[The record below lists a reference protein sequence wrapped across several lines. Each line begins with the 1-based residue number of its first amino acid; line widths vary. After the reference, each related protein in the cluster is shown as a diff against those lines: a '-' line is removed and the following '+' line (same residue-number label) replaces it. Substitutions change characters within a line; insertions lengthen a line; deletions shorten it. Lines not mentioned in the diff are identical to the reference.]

1 MEFRETLARR
11 HSSRAY
17 EATPVSDEALD
28 TILAAGRAAPVGM
41 GEYGTVHLTVVTG
54 SEKMAELR
62 KFFMASESHDPLYG
76 APAFIVVSAKPG
88 TVGTLDAGAIIE
100 NMLLAA
106 ADLGLGTCFIAGCLL
121 GTKDPAKLRSILQ
134 IPEGFDASG
143 TGHSEEP
150 LPGFCL
156 CHCC

>member
-1 MEFRETLARR
+1 M
-11 HSSRAY
+11 
-17 EATPVSDEALD
+17 
-28 TILAAGRAAPVGM
+28 
-41 GEYGTVHLTVVTG
+41 HLTVVTG

-134 IPEGFDASG
+134 IPEGFEVKSG
-143 TGHSEEP
+143 ITLGHAADSAPAKTLTERFSCTR
-150 LPGFCL
+150 L
-156 CHCC
+156 